1 MATANVGAGGAGG
14 VGSDPLVGT
23 RSGASSTLSPWAAD
37 YVTNMLSEA
46 RALGGEDYQVYGGPL
61 TAGAS
66 DLQTKAFQG
75 LGNLTI
81 PTGEQMVYT
90 PQTFSATA
98 AQQYMN
104 PYLEAALNPQIAD
117 IQRQAA
123 IQRVQEAGRMTRAG
137 AFGGGRQAV
146 SEALGNEAALRTI
159 GKTLGEGYKSA
170 YDKAMEQF
178 NAEQNREMSAA
189 RQASDYGLAA
199 LGAQTKAGE
208 VQRGI
213 EAEGVAA
220 DLAEF
225 RKQAEFPYKQLEFQR
240 QMIADLPI
248 STQNYSY
255 NAPSDF
261 NQMVGILSG
270 LGTTLQNPT
279 VKAFLKDVLGIEIPG

>member
-1 MATANVGAGGAGG
+1 
-14 VGSDPLVGT
+14 
-23 RSGASSTLSPWAAD
+23 
-37 YVTNMLSEA
+37 MLSQA
-46 RALGGEDYQVYGGPL
+46 QALGGEDYQVYKGPL
-61 TAGAS
+61 TAGES
-66 DLQTKAFQG
+66 ELQTKAFQG

-81 PTGEQMVYT
+81 PTGDQMVYT

-104 PYLEAALNPQIAD
+104 PYLEAALNPQIERL
-117 IQRQAA
+117 QREAA
-123 IQRVQEAGRMTRAG
+123 IKRVQDAGRMTRAG
-137 AFGGGRQAV
+137 SFGGGRQAV
-146 SEALGNEAALRTI
+146 SEALGNEATLRTI
-159 GKTLGEGYKSA
+159 GETVGSGYRSA

-178 NAEQNREMSAA
+178 NAEQNRAMSAA

-213 EAEGVAA
+213 ESEGVAA

-261 NQMVGILSG
+261 NQMVGILSKF
-270 LGTTLQNPT
+270 GTTLQNPT
-279 VKAFLKDVLGIEIPG
+279 VKAFLKDLLGIEIPG

>member
-1 MATANVGAGGAGG
+1 MATANVGAGGVGADSL
-14 VGSDPLVGT
+14 VGS
-23 RSGASSTLSPWAAD
+23 RAGASSTLSPWASG
-37 YVTNMLSEA
+37 YVTDMLSQA
-46 RALGGEDYQVYGGPL
+46 QALGGEDYQVYGGPL

-66 DLQTKAFQG
+66 ELQTKAFQG

-81 PTGEQMVYT
+81 PTGDQMVYT
-90 PQTFSATA
+90 PQTFSAEL

-104 PYLEAALNPQIAD
+104 PYLEAALNPQISRL
-117 IQRQAA
+117 QREAA
-123 IQRVQEAGRMTRAG
+123 MKRIEDAGRLAKAG
-137 AFGGGRQAV
+137 AYGGGRQAV
-146 SEALGNEAALRTI
+146 MESLGNEATLRTI
-159 GKTLGEGYKSA
+159 GETLGSGYKSA

-213 EAEGVAA
+213 ESEGVAA

-240 QMIADLPI
+240 QMITDLPI

-261 NQMVGILSG
+261 NQMLGIVSG

-279 VKAFLKDVLGIEIPG
+279 VKAFLEALGIPTP

>member
-1 MATANVGAGGAGG
+1 MPPPDTVTGGAGA
-14 VGSDPLVGT
+14 DPLVGT
-23 RSGASSTLSPWAAD
+23 RSGASSTLSPWAAT
-37 YVTNMLSEA
+37 YVTDLLSKA
-46 RALGGEDYQVYGGPL
+46 QALGGEDYQVYKGPL
-61 TAGAS
+61 TAGES
-66 DLQTKAFQG
+66 ELQTKAFQG

-90 PQTFSATA
+90 PEAFSATA

-104 PYLEAALNPQIAD
+104 PYLEAALNPQIERL
-117 IQRQAA
+117 QREAA
-123 IQRVQEAGRMTRAG
+123 IKRVQDAGRMTRAG
-137 AFGGGRQAV
+137 SFGGGRQAV
-146 SEALGNEAALRTI
+146 SEALGNEATLRTI
-159 GKTLGEGYKSA
+159 GETLGTGYRTA

-189 RQASDYGLAA
+189 KQASDYGLAA
-199 LGAQTKAGE
+199 LGAQSKAGE

-213 EAEGVAA
+213 EAEGIKA
-220 DLAEF
+220 DLEDF
-225 RKQAEFPYKQLEFQR
+225 RKQAEFPYKQLEFQK
-240 QMIADLPI
+240 QILTDLPI

-279 VKAFLKDVLGIEIPG
+279 VKTFLKDVLGIDIP

>member
-1 MATANVGAGGAGG
+1 MATGNVGSGGAGG
-14 VGSDPLVGT
+14 VGADPVVGQ
-23 RSGASSTLSPWAAD
+23 RAGASSTLSPWAAG
-37 YVTNMLSEA
+37 YVTDLLSQA
-46 RALGGEDYQVYGGPL
+46 QALGGEDYQVYGGPL

-66 DLQTKAFQG
+66 ELQTKAFQG

-90 PQTFSATA
+90 PQTFSATT

-104 PYLEAALNPQIAD
+104 PYLDAALNPQIERL
-117 IQRQAA
+117 QREAA
-123 IQRVQEAGRMTRAG
+123 IKRVQDAGRMTRAG

-146 SEALGNEAALRTI
+146 SEALGNEATLRTI
-159 GKTLGEGYKSA
+159 GETLGTGYKTA

-189 RQASDYGLAA
+189 KQASDYGLAA
-199 LGAQTKAGE
+199 LGAQSKAGE

-213 EAEGVAA
+213 EAEGVKA
-220 DLAEF
+220 DLEDF

-279 VKAFLKDVLGIEIPG
+279 VKAFLKDVLGIDIP